1 MCVERIQEEA
11 MRLRLTSSAVPA
23 FLAAGYTELVDEMCI
38 ENEKSSK
45 RMVGK

>member
-1 MCVERIQEEA
+1 MKQNIV
-11 MRLRLTSSAVPA
+11 LN
-23 FLAAGYTELVDEMCI
+23 TELVDEMCI